1 MTIISLLLVLAI
13 ERMTTK
19 TKLWQSDYYLSQYQ
33 TFLYK
38 QEWLVDAS
46 RTWAVYFALFLPAAL
61 VWLVLDIADSSLLGF
76 LVSLALLMV
85 ATGCPHIRAKYKG
98 YLQAANRGDF
108 AARDLYAEQLGYTG
122 EESGYTFGQH
132 IIWLNYKYYYAIAV
146 WFVLLGAPGAVA
158 YMTVRYFANAAEAEW
173 VKSASICCQQW
184 LDWIPVR
191 IAALG
196 FLLVGHFSRALPVW
210 ISLSTEIGTD
220 AKNLLVTVAKESE
233 EIETVADDCT
243 EEPCTLLR
251 LAKRNVML
259 LLAAV
264 AILTLSGWLH

>member
-19 TKLWQSDYYLSQYQ
+19 TKLWQSDFYLSQYQ
-33 TFLYK
+33 QFLHR

-46 RTWAVYFALFLPAAL
+46 RQWSVYFALFLPAIIT
-61 VWLVLDIADSSLLGF
+61 WLILDIADSTLLSFVTGF
-76 LVSLALLMV
+76 ALLMV

-108 AARDLYAEQLGYTG
+108 AARDLYAEQLGYSA
-122 EESGYTFGQH
+122 EEKDVSFGQH
-132 IIWLNYKYYYAIAV
+132 IIWLNYKYYYAVAV
-146 WFVLLGAPGAVA
+146 WFVLLGAPGVAAYLVVRHFAV
-158 YMTVRYFANAAEAEW
+158 NAEADW
-173 VKSASICCQQW
+173 VKASAQQCQHW

-196 FLLVGHFSRALPVW
+196 FLLVGHFSKALPIW
-210 ISLSTEIGTD
+210 LSMSSELETD
-220 AKNLLVTVAKESE
+220 ARRLLITVAKASE
-233 EIETVADDCT
+233 DVEPVAEDCT

-251 LAKRNVML
+251 LAKRNVMM
-259 LLAAV
+259 LLAVVAV
-264 AILTLSGWLH
+264 LTLAGWLQ